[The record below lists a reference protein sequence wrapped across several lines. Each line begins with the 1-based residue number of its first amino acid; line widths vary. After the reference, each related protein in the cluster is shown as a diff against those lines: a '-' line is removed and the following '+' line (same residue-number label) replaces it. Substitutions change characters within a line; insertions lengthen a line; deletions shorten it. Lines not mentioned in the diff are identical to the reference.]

1 MAKKKLSEIIEVL
14 ERPTPPA
21 EVYWI
26 AFGVK
31 PKGGSKTE
39 GMATAIP
46 YVTSGYVENTL
57 DEAAGKFGW
66 QSDLKQVSGV
76 MCMGVGI
83 KDPESGE
90 WLWRWDVG
98 LEKSQDEHGSK
109 SEVTGALKR
118 AARQWGIGRDLKD
131 YPKPRVAC
139 NIWIGNDNKARHNS
153 WITDPGQAI
162 MGSGKKAETEAET
175 KTEEAQPAAEQV
187 ASNSS
192 PPPAQPAAAAAASS
206 QGDGHQNSMTPI
218 EARTMVFRF
227 AVKEVDYSESG
238 ASKWIADQEKE
249 HGKTVDAYRLM
260 YGLLVDTKKKNVPPE
275 DWQPGQEEQEEVHA

>member
-1 MAKKKLSEIIEVL
+1 MTKKKLSEITEVL
-14 ERPTPPA
+14 ERPTPPK

-31 PKGGSKTE
+31 AKGSSTTE
-39 GMATAIP
+39 GTATAIP

-66 QSDLKQVSGV
+66 QSDLKQVSGI

-139 NIWIGNDNKARHNS
+139 NIWIGNDKKVRHNS
-153 WITDPGQAI
+153 WITDPGQAV
-162 MGSGKKAETEAET
+162 MSSKKAET
-175 KTEEAQPAAEQV
+175 KTEEAQPTAEQV

-192 PPPAQPAAAAAASS
+192 PPPEQPAEATAASS
-206 QGDGHQNSMTPI
+206 QDGEQQNNMTPI
-218 EARTMVFRF
+218 EARTMVFSY
-227 AVKEVDYSESG
+227 AVKEVEYNEQG

-249 HGKTVDAYRLM
+249 HGKTVEAYRLM
-260 YGLLVDTKKKNVPPE
+260 YGLLVDGKKRNTPPE
-275 DWQPGQEEQEEVHA
+275 DWQPGQEEQEKAHA

>member
-1 MAKKKLSEIIEVL
+1 MTKKKLSEIIEVL
-14 ERPTPPA
+14 ERPTPPK

-31 PKGGSKTE
+31 RKGSSKTE
-39 GMATAIP
+39 GTATAIP
-46 YVTSGYVENTL
+46 YITSGYVENTL

-139 NIWIGNDNKARHNS
+139 NIWIGNDDKARHNS
-153 WITDPGQAI
+153 WKTDPSQAI
-162 MGSGKKAETEAET
+162 MDDGKKTKTEA
-175 KTEEAQPAAEQV
+175 KTEEAQPTAEQV

-192 PPPAQPAAAAAASS
+192 PPPEQPAEATAASS
-206 QGDGHQNSMTPI
+206 QDGGQQNNMTPI
-218 EARTMVFRF
+218 EARTMVFSY
-227 AVKEVDYSESG
+227 AVKEVEYNEQG

-249 HGKTVDAYRLM
+249 HGKTVEAYRLM
-260 YGLLVDTKKKNVPPE
+260 YGLLVDVKKRNTPPE
-275 DWQPGQEEQEEVHA
+275 NWQPGQEEQEKAHA